1 MVRRKKTKSIKFR
14 SKPKPVRKVLRLRS
28 PNKAK
33 SGITSI
39 KVVGIGGGGGNAIT
53 RMMEGNRMRG
63 VEFLAINTDTQDLDN
78 TLAHRKIYIGK
89 ALTRGLGAG
98 MNPDIGKQA
107 AEENRSEIIEALEG
121 TDIVF
126 LTAGFGGGTGT
137 GATPVIAETA
147 KEKNILTVAIVT
159 KPFSFEGADRLRI
172 AQEGLGDLK
181 DKVDALVVI
190 PNDRIFSLINKDTSV
205 ARAFSLVDDVLKQA
219 VGAIADLINAAGII
233 NVDFSDIKT
242 IIKDSGETLIGIGVA
257 SGPDRGLKATKAAIN
272 SPLLEISI
280 DGAKRVLFSISGG
293 KDLKMTEIN
302 EVAKVV
308 SANLDSNAK
317 IIFGAYYDRSLKDK
331 SIKVTVIATGF
342 NGLMGNSRLGM
353 PSLFL
358 KDESKEGAIDIKD
371 EESEKEENEKEEN
384 IKDKKK
390 VFKKWGSQKS
400 ESEWDI
406 PAFLRRKKKR

>member
-1 MVRRKKTKSIKFR
+1 MARRKKTKSIKSR
-14 SKPKPVRKVLRLRS
+14 SKSRPARKVLKLRS
-28 PNKAK
+28 PRKAK

-63 VEFLAINTDTQDLDN
+63 VEFLAINTDTQDLDH

-137 GATPVIAETA
+137 GALPVIAETA
-147 KEKNILTVAIVT
+147 KEKNILTVAVVT
-159 KPFSFEGADRLRI
+159 KPFSFEGMDRLRI
-172 AQEGLGDLK
+172 AQEGLGNLK

-190 PNDRIFSLINKDTSV
+190 PNDRIFGLISKDTSV
-205 ARAFSLVDDVLKQA
+205 ARAFSFVDDVLKQA

-280 DGAKRVLFSISGG
+280 DGAKRVLFSVAGG

-302 EVAKVV
+302 EVAKAV

-331 SIKVTVIATGF
+331 NIKVTVVATGF
-342 NGLMGNSRLGM
+342 NGLMGNSRLGI

-358 KDESKEGAIDIKD
+358 KDEPKEDTIDIRD
-371 EESEKEENEKEEN
+371 EKSEKDREEKEEN

-390 VFKKWGSQKS
+390 TSKKWGSQKS